1 MYKRLIALSII
12 FLSLFSTLY
21 MRTFIVMST
30 DEYKQAVHNQGKYT
44 LDVGVINGNIY
55 DCNFKLLNNNYYEYL
70 AAVNP
75 SLEAIKEISAYVSD
89 RNDFYN
95 KLRYKTPFVCAVT
108 RDSFECEDITVFK
121 VPVRNNENQVA
132 QHIVGYSQN
141 GIGVTGIE
149 LSFNDFLK
157 SIESKNKVTFNIDGT
172 GGVLNGKDKLIS
184 YAEKVNAGVVTTID
198 TNIQKI
204 CEDITEDMTKGAVVV
219 MDVKT
224 GEIRAMVSKPSYSV
238 NMLEEAIAS
247 GDSPLINRAL
257 YAYNVGSIFKLVIA
271 AEALNGGLS
280 RDFIYE
286 CTGSIDVNGQE
297 FNCHKR
303 NGHGGLDMKSAV
315 IGSCNTYFIN
325 LVQHIDTE
333 RLWNMSNILGFGR
346 ETVLAKNIISSNGN
360 LPSINELNILAEKSN
375 FSFGQGK
382 LLATPIQITTFT
394 SAIANGGDLP
404 IAKLIRGTTTDGETV
419 DEEDEIVYTKA
430 FSTDIAFEM
439 QDYMIAAINEN
450 ESSNARPN
458 NTFAAGKT
466 STAQTGRY
474 DEDGKDICHAW
485 ITGFFPVAN
494 PKYAVTVLVED
505 GGFGND
511 EAAPI
516 FKKIADAI
524 YE

>member
-1 MYKRLIALSII
+1 
-12 FLSLFSTLY
+12 
-21 MRTFIVMST
+21 
-30 DEYKQAVHNQGKYT
+30 
-44 LDVGVINGNIY
+44 
-55 DCNFKLLNNNYYEYL
+55 
-70 AAVNP
+70 
-75 SLEAIKEISAYVSD
+75 
-89 RNDFYN
+89 
-95 KLRYKTPFVCAVT
+95 
-108 RDSFECEDITVFK
+108 
-121 VPVRNNENQVA
+121 
-132 QHIVGYSQN
+132 
-141 GIGVTGIE
+141 
-149 LSFNDFLK
+149 
-157 SIESKNKVTFNIDGT
+157 
-172 GGVLNGKDKLIS
+172 
-184 YAEKVNAGVVTTID
+184 
-198 TNIQKI
+198 
-204 CEDITEDMTKGAVVV
+204 
-219 MDVKT
+219 
-224 GEIRAMVSKPSYSV
+224 
-238 NMLEEAIAS
+238 
-247 GDSPLINRAL
+247 
-257 YAYNVGSIFKLVIA
+257 
-271 AEALNGGLS
+271 
-280 RDFIYE
+280 
-286 CTGSIDVNGQE
+286 
-297 FNCHKR
+297 
-303 NGHGGLDMKSAV
+303 MKSA
-315 IGSCNTYFIN
+315 IIDSCNTYFIN

-333 RLWNMSNILGFGR
+333 RLWNMSSILGFGR
-346 ETVLAKNIISSNGN
+346 ETILAKNIISSSGN

-430 FSTDIAFEM
+430 LSTDIAFEM

-450 ESSNARPN
+450 ENSNARPN

-516 FKKIADAI
+516 FKKIADSI